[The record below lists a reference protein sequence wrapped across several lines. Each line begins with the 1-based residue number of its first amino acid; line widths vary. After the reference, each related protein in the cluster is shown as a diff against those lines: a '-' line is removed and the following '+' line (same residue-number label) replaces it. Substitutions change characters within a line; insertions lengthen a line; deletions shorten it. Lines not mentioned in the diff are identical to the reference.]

1 MYLLDYLTEKPKDIS
16 IFKKDYKK
24 NSKLNSIPKDSYPIK
39 CLNGIFIGK
48 IEPDEIIAYKGIP
61 FAKPPIKSLRWK
73 PPVPCDNS
81 EEIFE
86 AYSFQKNPIQIED
99 PGEVSSYYE
108 IGEDCLYLNIWKY
121 NNDAKKRAVMVF
133 IHGGGFGW
141 GGPTDPLFEGHNF
154 VKTHHDIIMVTI
166 TYRVSILGFL
176 DLTQIKGGENYKE
189 AMNIGLLDQI
199 QALKWINQ
207 NIEFFGGDKNNV
219 TIFGESAGAACVMIL
234 PLIKESKGLFK
245 RIISQSG
252 TFTWCDNKERAT
264 FLVNK
269 LKEIFKKEKKEL
281 DMNSLLNLSEKEI
294 IELNSKINNW
304 AMPPIRDDYIIPED
318 CFGAIDKGAFDG
330 IDVLIG
336 TNADEMRYWI
346 QECGYYFLLKIL
358 IKIEVENITL
368 LRIKKNGVK
377 YLNDFKQI
385 VKENPEENFLADLI
399 FRVPALKIAEML
411 SKLNNNVYLYYWTW
425 PSSLPNF
432 GACHAVELSY
442 VFNNLHETHYMGD
455 KNINY
460 KLGEIVQDMWANFAK
475 NGNPSTSKYLWE
487 KFDLKNYYCMTLGS
501 KIECVNN
508 NTLFPKE
515 RNEIIEPLIYQ
526 YIRYDYNSLSF
537 NVPTGRRILYI
548 FICIFIF
555 ILSLIVRYFLY

>member
-1 MYLLDYLTEKPKDIS
+1 MYLLDHLTEKPKDIS

-48 IEPDEIIAYKGIP
+48 KEPDEIISYKGIP
-61 FAKPPIKSLRWK
+61 FAKPPIKELRWK
-73 PPVPCDNS
+73 PPAPCDNS
-81 EEIFE
+81 EDIFE

-121 NNDAKKRAVMVF
+121 NNDIKKRAVMVF

-199 QALKWINQ
+199 QALKWINK

-219 TIFGESAGAACVMIL
+219 TIFGESAGAACVTIL

-252 TFTWCDNKERAT
+252 TFTMCDNKERAT

-269 LKEIFKKEKKEL
+269 LKEIFKKEKKDL
-281 DMNSLLNLSEKEI
+281 DMNTLLNLSEKEI
-294 IELNSKINNW
+294 IELNSKLNNW
-304 AMPPIRDDYIIPED
+304 AMPPIRDEYIIPED
-318 CFGAIDKGAFDG
+318 CFVAIDKGAFDG

-346 QECGYYFLLKIL
+346 QECGYYFLFKIL
-358 IKIEVENITL
+358 LKIEV
-368 LRIKKNGVK
+368 
-377 YLNDFKQI
+377 Y
-385 VKENPEENFLADLI
+385 
-399 FRVPALKIAEML
+399 
-411 SKLNNNVYLYYWTW
+411 
-425 PSSLPNF
+425 
-432 GACHAVELSY
+432 
-442 VFNNLHETHYMGD
+442 
-455 KNINY
+455 
-460 KLGEIVQDMWANFAK
+460 
-475 NGNPSTSKYLWE
+475 
-487 KFDLKNYYCMTLGS
+487 
-501 KIECVNN
+501 
-508 NTLFPKE
+508 
-515 RNEIIEPLIYQ
+515 
-526 YIRYDYNSLSF
+526 
-537 NVPTGRRILYI
+537 
-548 FICIFIF
+548 
-555 ILSLIVRYFLY
+555 